1 MKFKSFNV
9 EDPYH
14 DKWEVLIDTKGD
26 VYFPSYQA
34 VASVVEIGLPYVTPV
49 SEIRRLVEALTP
61 SVLVNTEGLP
71 RGIQTPKLIHY
82 TLILP
87 AIEYHNP
94 KLYREMIY
102 TGVLTYLHKLVGFS
116 ILDHV
121 DELDVGALRHIL
133 TALDIKF
140 NILEGYKMDI
150 EEALPPIIKALES
163 GCDAFTGMKLLNYLD
178 RLNSTKTIP
187 AVTIG
192 LTSNDPF
199 MQMAAARILGNLG
212 SEEAIP
218 ALLLQLSD
226 PNYKVRDY
234 VVEAILNIDITSNN
248 YYHRLIHNLFD
259 SDDVVRLKAASELKN
274 LSSVEEIPY
283 LIVALEHHDKKVR
296 DEAAQALSKLIFL
309 RSIPHILKIFKDD
322 NASMSMK
329 EVLDNTRT
337 TLEST
342 AATLNQISKMLN
354 VKMR

>member
-94 KLYREMIY
+94 KLYREMVD

-121 DELDVGALRHIL
+121 EALDVGALP
-133 TALDIKF
+133 
-140 NILEGYKMDI
+140 NILIERYRMDI

-187 AVTIG
+187 AVSIG

>member
-26 VYFPSYQA
+26 VYFPCYQS

-87 AIEYHNP
+87 AIECHNP
-94 KLYREMIY
+94 KLYKKMVD

-121 DELDVGALRHIL
+121 DELDVGALHHIL

-150 EEALPPIIKALES
+150 EETLPSIIKVLES
-163 GCDAFTGMKLLNYLD
+163 GCDAFTGMKMLNYLD

-187 AVTIG
+187 AVSIG

-218 ALLLQLSD
+218 ALLLQLSN

-259 SDDVVRLKAASELKN
+259 SDDVVRLRAASELKN

-296 DEAAQALSKLIFL
+296 HEAAQALGKLIFL
-309 RSIPHILKIFKDD
+309 SSIPHILNILKEDH
-322 NASMSMK
+322 AGMPMK
-329 EVLDNTRT
+329 EVLGNIRT

-342 AATLNQISKMLN
+342 ATTLNQISKMLN
-354 VKMR
+354 VNTR